1 MRHSR
6 SRREAILAECAVGS
20 VDVDRLAARFGVTA
34 STIRRDLQ
42 VLSAQRAITRT
53 YGGAVLTAGHVSDAE
68 ESLQARRDLH
78 RAAKAA
84 IAELAASLLRDGER
98 LILDGG
104 STVEAFGRRLRG
116 RRCGIITN
124 NLPLLPMLATE
135 PEIDVLVLGGGLR
148 SISMATTGPLAE
160 QALRHLAADRCFLSA
175 DGVLAERGLCE
186 ATLEQASLKRLMMTQ
201 AGEVFVLADASKL
214 GRMNQPF
221 WAPLDRPWT
230 LITDA
235 AASAEQCALFED
247 RGVTVLRA
255 SGSTA
260 TES

>member
-6 SRREAILAECAVGS
+6 SRREAILAECAEGS

-53 YGGAVLTAGHVSDAE
+53 YGGAVLTAGH
-68 ESLQARRDLH
+68 ARRDLH

-84 IAELAASLLRDGER
+84 IADLAASLLRDGER

-116 RRCGIITN
+116 RRCSVITN

-135 PEIDVLVLGGGLR
+135 PGIDVLVLGGGLR

-160 QALRHLAADRCFLSA
+160 HALRHVTADRCFLSA

-201 AGEVFVLADASKL
+201 SAEVFVLADASKL
-214 GRMNQPF
+214 GRMNQPY

-230 LITDA
+230 LITDPS
-235 AASAEQCALFED
+235 ASAEQCALFEE
-247 RGVTVLRA
+247 RGVRVMRS
-255 SGSTA
+255 SGLTSL
-260 TES
+260 ES

>member
-6 SRREAILAECAVGS
+6 NRREAIVAECATGS

-78 RAAKAA
+78 RDAKAA
-84 IAELAASLLRDGER
+84 IAALALSLLHDGER

-104 STVEAFGRRLRG
+104 STVEALGRGLRG
-116 RRCGIITN
+116 RRHHVITN
-124 NLPLLPMLATE
+124 NLPLLPVLAAE
-135 PEIDVLVLGGGLR
+135 PAIEVLVLGGSLR
-148 SISMATTGPLAE
+148 AISLATTGPLAE
-160 QALRHLAADRCFLSA
+160 QGLRHIAADRCFLSA
-175 DGVLAERGLCE
+175 DGVVAGRGLCE
-186 ATLEQASLKRLMMTQ
+186 ATLEQVSLKSLMMMQ
-201 AGEVFVLADASKL
+201 AAEVFVLADASKL
-214 GRMNQPF
+214 GRMSQPF

-235 AASAEQCALFED
+235 AASAGQCKPFEEQ
-247 RGVTVLRA
+247 GVRVLR
-255 SGSTA
+255 GP
-260 TES
+260 EVL